1 MSTSVSDIAKSS
13 RREQRSSAQAFIDSL
28 KGMVHPNSRR
38 IFIEGS
44 RPDIRVPLREIQLA
58 DTFVGGTK
66 EAPQFEPNEPVP
78 VYDTSGRYGEEGVAI
93 DVRRGLPRLRENWVL
108 ERDDT
113 DALPGLSSTFTQE
126 RLADEGLDHLRF
138 EHLPKP
144 RRAKPGRRVTQLHY
158 ARAGIV
164 TPEMEFIAIRENMGR
179 ERVRSELLRTQHPG
193 RDFGARLP
201 QNITPAF
208 VRDEVAAGRA
218 IIPSNINHPEAEP
231 MIIGRNFLVKI
242 NANIGNSAVTS
253 SIEEEVEKLV
263 WSTRWGADT
272 VMDLSTGRYIHETRE
287 WILRNS
293 PVPIGTVPI
302 YQALEKTNGIAEDL
316 TWELFRDTLLEQAE
330 QGVDYFT
337 IHAGVLLR
345 FVPMTAKRLT
355 GIVSRGGSIMAKWC
369 LSHHK
374 ENFLYQHFREI
385 CEICAAYDVAL
396 SLGDG
401 LRPGSVYDAND
412 EAQFAE
418 LRTLGELTKI
428 AWEYDVQVMIEGPGH
443 VPMHMIERNMTEQLE
458 HCHEAPFYTLGPL
471 TTDIAPGYDH
481 FTSGIGAAMIGW
493 YGCAMLCYVTPK
505 EHLGLPN
512 KEDVKQGLITYKIA
526 AHAADLAKG
535 HPGAQIRD
543 NAMSKARFEF
553 RWEDQF
559 NLALDPD
566 TARAYHDET
575 LPQESGKVAHFCSM
589 CGPKFCSM
597 KITQDVRDYAAKLE
611 AVEIKLVGMD
621 GQQEQVVAQVESGM
635 ARMAETFKETGGE
648 IYHQAAALKQAA
660 GEEA

>member
-1 MSTSVSDIAKSS
+1 MSATKLT
-13 RREQRSSAQAFIDSL
+13 RREQRARAQHFIDTL
-28 KGMVHPNSRR
+28 EGTAFPNSKR
-38 IFIEGS
+38 IYITGTH
-44 RPDIRVPLREIQLA
+44 PGVRVPMREIQLSP
-58 DTFVGGTK
+58 TLIGGSK
-66 EAPQFEPNEPVP
+66 EQPQYEENEAIP
-78 VYDTSGRYGEEGVAI
+78 VYDTSGPYGDPQIAINVQQGLAKLRQPWIDARGDTEELT
-93 DVRRGLPRLRENWVL
+93 VR
-108 ERDDT
+108 
-113 DALPGLSSTFTQE
+113 SSDYTKA
-126 RLADEGLDHLRF
+126 RLADDGLDELRF
-138 EHLPKP
+138 SGVLTPK
-144 RRAKPGRRVTQLHY
+144 RAKAGRRVTQLHY
-158 ARAGIV
+158 ARQGII

-179 ERVRSELLRTQHPG
+179 ERIRSEVLRHQHPG
-193 RDFGARLP
+193 MSFGARLP
-201 QNITPAF
+201 ENITAEF

-218 IIPSNINHPEAEP
+218 IIPANINHPESEP
-231 MIIGRNFLVKI
+231 MIIGRNFLVKV

-302 YQALEKTNGIAEDL
+302 YQALEKVNGIAEDL
-316 TWELFRDTLLEQAE
+316 TWEAFRDTLLEQAE

-345 FVPMTAKRLT
+345 YVPMTAKRLT

-369 LSHHK
+369 LSHHQ

-385 CEICAAYDVAL
+385 CEICAAYDVSL

-401 LRPGSVYDAND
+401 LRPGSIQDAND

-418 LRTLGELTKI
+418 LQTLGELTKI

-443 VPMHMIERNMTEQLE
+443 VPMQMIRRNMTEELE

-493 YGCAMLCYVTPK
+493 FGCAMLCYVTPK

-559 NLALDPD
+559 NLALDPF

-597 KITQDVRDYAAKLE
+597 KISQEVRDYAATQTIE
-611 AVEIKLVGMD
+611 M
-621 GQQEQVVAQVESGM
+621 GM
-635 ARMAETFKETGGE
+635 ADMSENFRARGGE
-648 IYHQAAALKQAA
+648 IYLRK
-660 GEEA
+660 EEA